1 MEESQNGCQQILSS
15 SAAAA
20 ELTVS
25 PFLLFYYSKYAFLSF
40 STISNFQ
47 FPREIRVLSTLK
59 TLNCA
64 SHGSFLQF
72 NCHTRVC
79 ISDCRLDI
87 ACNSQ
92 YSVRRLDMS
101 GSSPFRIIPHLPV
114 SSLEKARDTFI
125 ALGFSFDS
133 GSSKHSILSLSPT
146 LSIQLNQSSDIPKAV
161 YLTIELSGK
170 QGIDIYRQ
178 KLQSHLN
185 SSLNVTMGEL
195 EQVGWGKLRFSVTVE
210 DGHTLHYTQEKQ
222 IYQG

>member
-1 MEESQNGCQQILSS
+1 MLHTAHFSNSTAIL
-15 SAAAA
+15 
-20 ELTVS
+20 EH
-25 PFLLFYYSKYAFLSF
+25 AFLIVDS
-40 STISNFQ
+40 I
-47 FPREIRVLSTLK
+47 
-59 TLNCA
+59 
-64 SHGSFLQF
+64 LQF
-72 NCHTRVC
+72 TVF
-79 ISDCRLDI
+79 I
-87 ACNSQ
+87 
-92 YSVRRLDMS
+92 RLDMS
-101 GSSPFRIIPHLPV
+101 AAEISPFRIISHLPV
-114 SSLEKARDTFI
+114 LSLEKARDTFI